1 VRYTFLLA
9 ALTAVLVL
17 PASSG
22 SVPGKPWLWQCTQIH
37 NAEAQYHCYVRLL
50 RLDIETSRDPA
61 SELPRIDRR
70 VAAAGGPVEAG
81 CHVLMHEVG
90 REFARD
96 RHVTLAT
103 LQRYVP
109 RSNNPN
115 CSAGFGMGLVMYLG
129 PQIIRSGGK
138 SAVRSCASLPTRYR
152 EYTCVHGL
160 GHALLRA
167 YHGDIGQ
174 AVRACRNLP
183 RNFAPDCAQ
192 GVFHDYWISLRGADG
207 TTAPRRTMSPRTLCD
222 GRLHTSGRAGTGTSW
237 SSRLSSPCAM
247 QRICAVPAAGCV
259 PFNATAASARL
270 RSRSPRIR
278 STRCGSAQNCGR
290 RTRKPACVVF
300 PTRRSPGVPRSSCA

>member
-1 VRYTFLLA
+1 LLA

-17 PASSG
+17 PTSSG
-22 SVPGKPWLWQCTQIH
+22 SAPAKPWLWQCTQIH

-115 CSAGFGMGLVMYLG
+115 CSAGFG
-129 PQIIRSGGK
+129 
-138 SAVRSCASLPTRYR
+138 
-152 EYTCVHGL
+152 
-160 GHALLRA
+160 
-167 YHGDIGQ
+167 
-174 AVRACRNLP
+174 
-183 RNFAPDCAQ
+183 
-192 GVFHDYWISLRGADG
+192 W
-207 TTAPRRTMSPRTLCD
+207 
-222 GRLHTSGRAGTGTSW
+222 
-237 SSRLSSPCAM
+237 
-247 QRICAVPAAGCV
+247 
-259 PFNATAASARL
+259 
-270 RSRSPRIR
+270 
-278 STRCGSAQNCGR
+278 GS
-290 RTRKPACVVF
+290 
-300 PTRRSPGVPRSSCA
+300 